1 MATREIRTPN
11 ASEHKLKIVNR
22 SIIPVIVAISCA
34 PFLSASAQA
43 IASAG
48 AQTTLALM
56 PVPSSVTLHS
66 GALTI
71 DSTFR
76 IAIVRHT
83 DPRLRR
89 AVARLIPRLEY
100 RTGIP
105 MSHGVNRDSA
115 GATLII
121 DCNAAG
127 EAVQGYDED
136 ESYSIESGTSSIT
149 LHAATTVGVIRGLET
164 LLQLVDADSA
174 HYFIPAVS
182 INDTPRFRWR
192 GLLVDVS
199 RHFEPVSVIERTLD
213 GMSAV
218 KLNVLH
224 WHLSDDQGIRVESRR
239 YPKLQELASDSTYYT
254 QAQIREVVAYA
265 RDRGIRVV
273 PEFDM
278 PGHSTAWFAAYPQY
292 ASAVGPYSVG
302 NGYIGYKGTFDPT
315 REATYRFIDG
325 FIGEMSALFPDA
337 YWHIGG
343 DEVDPTEWNANPR
356 IQKYM
361 RAHKLADNAALQAY
375 FNQRMSQI
383 LARHHKRMIG
393 WDEILHPG
401 LPTTTVI
408 QSWRGTQYLAQAA
421 SRGFSGILSA
431 PYYLDAMASAE
442 HMYLTDPLAGDST
455 MTPDQVSRV
464 LGGEA
469 TMWAELLSPTNIDSR
484 IWPRLAAIAE
494 RFWSPRDVQDVGDMY
509 RRLAIQNVR
518 LEQLGLDPE
527 THTGTALRRMVNGP
541 DIAPLAE
548 LLRFVEPANLG
559 QRMHGQRVR
568 QATPLV
574 QIADAAR
581 PDPPNRWRINQLVQ
595 TIGSSS
601 AASAAARDT
610 LQSWFAEW
618 RDLAL
623 RVRAI
628 AERSP
633 LAQGAIP
640 AADALAKVSAIGLEA
655 LEARRS
661 GTPFAKSWTDSAMVT
676 LKTADQPQGVLH
688 LVVVPAVRQL
698 LFQ

>member
-1 MATREIRTPN
+1 M
-11 ASEHKLKIVNR
+11 KIVNR
-22 SIIPVIVAISCA
+22 NTVLAIAAIICA
-34 PFLSASAQA
+34 PLLTASAQTA
-43 IASAG
+43 ALPSART
-48 AQTTLALM
+48 ALALM
-56 PVPSSVTLHS
+56 PVPSSVTLRTGS
-66 GALTI
+66 LTI

-76 IAIVRHT
+76 IAVVHHT
-83 DPRLRR
+83 DPRLQR
-89 AVARLIPRLEY
+89 AIARMIPRLEY

-105 MSHGVNRDSA
+105 MSHSVGRDPD

-121 DCNAAG
+121 DCNTAG

-136 ESYSIESGTSSIT
+136 ESYSIESGPSAIT
-149 LHAATTVGVIRGLET
+149 LRAATSVGVIRGLET

-213 GMSAV
+213 GMSSV

-224 WHLSDDQGIRVESRR
+224 WHLSDDQGIRVASKR
-239 YPKLQELASDSTYYT
+239 YPKLQKLASDSMYYT
-254 QAQIREVVAYA
+254 QAQIREIVAYA

-278 PGHSTAWFAAYPQY
+278 PGHSNAWFAAYPQY
-292 ASAVGPYSVG
+292 ASAAGPYSVG

-315 REATYRFIDG
+315 RETVYRFIDG
-325 FIGEMSALFPDA
+325 FIGEMSELFPDA

-375 FNQRMSQI
+375 FNQRMSRI
-383 LARHHKRMIG
+383 LTKHHKRMIG

-421 SRGFSGILSA
+421 SKGFSGILSA

-442 HMYLTDPLAGDST
+442 QNYLADPLAGDST
-455 MTPDQVSRV
+455 MTPDEVSRV

-469 TMWAELLSPTNIDSR
+469 CMWAELMSDQNIDSR

-494 RFWSPRDVQDVGDMY
+494 RFWSPRDVRDVGDMY
-509 RRLAIQNVR
+509 RRLAVQNVR

-527 THTGTALRRMVNGP
+527 THTGRFLRRIVNGP

-574 QIADAAR
+574 QMADAAR
-581 PDPPNRWRINQLVQ
+581 PDPPNRWRIMQLVQ
-595 TIGSSS
+595 TLGSSS
-601 AASAAARDT
+601 TMSVAAHDT
-610 LQSWFAEW
+610 LQRWFTEW
-618 RDLAL
+618 RGLVP
-623 RVRAI
+623 RVHAI
-628 AERSP
+628 ADRSP
-633 LAQGAIP
+633 LVQGAIP
-640 AADALAKVSAIGLEA
+640 AADALARVSAIGLEA

-661 GTPFAKSWTDSAMVT
+661 GVPLAKSWIDAAMVT
-676 LKTADQPQGVLH
+676 LKAADQPQGVLH

-698 LFQ
+698 LVP